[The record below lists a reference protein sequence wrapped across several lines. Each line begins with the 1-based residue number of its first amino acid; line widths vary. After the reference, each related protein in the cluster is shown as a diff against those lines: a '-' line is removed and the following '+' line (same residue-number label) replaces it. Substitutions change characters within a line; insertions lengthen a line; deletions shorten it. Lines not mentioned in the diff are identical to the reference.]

1 MIEDGSPV
9 LGEPFQLPEVPARD
23 SGRLEFVERK
33 VVGVDATVCA
43 LEAVVV
49 DLFEPNHNRI
59 TDARSVDRGDFADIV
74 EPEGLRALDPHH
86 VTAGDRHR
94 FVGTKSTL
102 SVSPGLSLEV
112 CCVTQCRPDQLGSCP
127 SPCQHPTSGVL
138 PALLPTNMETPA
150 LELDLPDPEQDDIST
165 MEFLARLE
173 EAWAVCDKFDLQ
185 TEIWRGKILKAV
197 RDREK
202 RGGEGRGAGFL
213 QWLREREIS
222 KTRAYGLIQLAE
234 SAQEMLGEGV
244 LEEASVNQFSKR
256 AFMETTQAAPEVQLM
271 ISEAA
276 NEGQEIT
283 RKQVRRLT
291 DEFMAATSPLLPE
304 EIRQRTQE
312 NLLPSKVVAP
322 LVRELSKLP
331 EPQQEDLRKVLRD
344 EPELDRIKDVTHTA
358 RWITKATESSIA
370 VRAFQQGELDLEKA
384 MQEAQRLDALGL
396 LADAVGQAQS
406 LESAVLKLHT
416 SWRRLG
422 GLQERLWVESGSS
435 TPYLR
440 DVLSALQSLSGA
452 TFRVSLGE
460 LAGGKRVRLQLVEE
474 SPDQLDPPPI
484 P

>member
-1 MIEDGSPV
+1 M
-9 LGEPFQLPEVPARD
+9 
-23 SGRLEFVERK
+23 
-33 VVGVDATVCA
+33 
-43 LEAVVV
+43 
-49 DLFEPNHNRI
+49 
-59 TDARSVDRGDFADIV
+59 
-74 EPEGLRALDPHH
+74 
-86 VTAGDRHR
+86 
-94 FVGTKSTL
+94 
-102 SVSPGLSLEV
+102 
-112 CCVTQCRPDQLGSCP
+112 
-127 SPCQHPTSGVL
+127 
-138 PALLPTNMETPA
+138 LPTNPETPV
-150 LELDLPDPEQDDIST
+150 LELDLPDPDQDDIST

-173 EAWAVCDKFDLQ
+173 QAWAVCDKFDLQ

-244 LEEASVNQFSKR
+244 LEETSVNQFSKR
-256 AFMETTQAAPEVQLM
+256 AFMETAQAAPEVQMM

-283 RKQVRRLT
+283 RKQVRRLS
-291 DEFMAATSPLLPE
+291 DEFMASTSPLLPE

-312 NLLPSKVVAP
+312 NLLPPKVVAP
-322 LVRELSKLP
+322 LVRELAKLP
-331 EPQQEDLRKVLRD
+331 EPQQDDLRKVLRE

-358 RWITKATESSIA
+358 RWITKATESSVA

-452 TFRVSLGE
+452 TLRVSLGE

-474 SPDQLDPPPI
+474 SPDQLEPPPI

>member
-1 MIEDGSPV
+1 V
-9 LGEPFQLPEVPARD
+9 L
-23 SGRLEFVERK
+23 
-33 VVGVDATVCA
+33 
-43 LEAVVV
+43 
-49 DLFEPNHNRI
+49 
-59 TDARSVDRGDFADIV
+59 
-74 EPEGLRALDPHH
+74 
-86 VTAGDRHR
+86 R
-94 FVGTKSTL
+94 FVLPS
-102 SVSPGLSLEV
+102 SPE
-112 CCVTQCRPDQLGSCP
+112 
-127 SPCQHPTSGVL
+127 SPL
-138 PALLPTNMETPA
+138 

-173 EAWAVCDKFDLQ
+173 KAWTVCDKFDLQ
-185 TEIWRGKILKAV
+185 TEICRGRILKAV

-213 QWLREREIS
+213 QWLREQEIS

-234 SAQEMLGEGV
+234 SAEQMLGDGI
-244 LEEASVNQFSKR
+244 LEPTSVNQFSKR
-256 AFMETTQAAPEVQLM
+256 AFMETSLAEPEVQLM

-283 RKQVRRLT
+283 RKQVRRLA
-291 DEFMAATSPLLPE
+291 DEFTAATSPLLPE
-304 EIRQRTQE
+304 EIRERTQQ
-312 NLLPSKVVAP
+312 NLLPPKAVAP
-322 LVRELSKLP
+322 LVKELAKLP

-358 RWITKATESSIA
+358 RWITKATESGEA

-396 LADAVGQAQS
+396 LADAVGQAHA

-452 TFRVSLGE
+452 TMRVSLGE

-474 SPDQLDPPPI
+474 SPDQLEPPVL
-484 P
+484 

>member
-1 MIEDGSPV
+1 M
-9 LGEPFQLPEVPARD
+9 
-23 SGRLEFVERK
+23 
-33 VVGVDATVCA
+33 
-43 LEAVVV
+43 
-49 DLFEPNHNRI
+49 
-59 TDARSVDRGDFADIV
+59 
-74 EPEGLRALDPHH
+74 
-86 VTAGDRHR
+86 
-94 FVGTKSTL
+94 
-102 SVSPGLSLEV
+102 
-112 CCVTQCRPDQLGSCP
+112 
-127 SPCQHPTSGVL
+127 
-138 PALLPTNMETPA
+138 LPTNPETPV
-150 LELDLPDPEQDDIST
+150 LELDLPDPDQDDIST

-173 EAWAVCDKFDLQ
+173 QAWAVCDKFDLQ

-244 LEEASVNQFSKR
+244 LEETSVNQFSKR
-256 AFMETTQAAPEVQLM
+256 AFMETAQAAPEVQMM

-283 RKQVRRLT
+283 RKQVRRLS
-291 DEFMAATSPLLPE
+291 DEFMASTSPLLPE

-312 NLLPSKVVAP
+312 NLLPPKVVAP
-322 LVRELSKLP
+322 LVRELAKLP
-331 EPQQEDLRKVLRD
+331 EPQQDDLRKVLRE

-358 RWITKATESSIA
+358 RWITKATESSVA

-452 TFRVSLGE
+452 TLRVSLGE

-474 SPDQLDPPPI
+474 SPDQLDPPPM